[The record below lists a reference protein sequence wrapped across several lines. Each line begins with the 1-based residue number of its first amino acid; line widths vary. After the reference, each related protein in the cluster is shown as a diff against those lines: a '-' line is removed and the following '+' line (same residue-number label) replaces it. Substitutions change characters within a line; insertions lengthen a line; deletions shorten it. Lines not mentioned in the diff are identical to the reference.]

1 MSTPQYRSS
10 SGYMF
15 PRRRAWLLERLS
27 AADGIS
33 YDELVHEL
41 FTEFPQAG
49 KRHLATVCAV
59 RSVRDLLFDELAVT
73 ESDQSI
79 WLTPEGWRVLE
90 DTMASAGAR

>member
-1 MSTPQYRSS
+1 MSTPEYKSAAR
-10 SGYMF
+10 YMF

-33 YDELVHEL
+33 YDELCREL
-41 FTEFPQAG
+41 CTEFPQAG

-73 ESDQSI
+73 ESDESM
-79 WLTPEGWRVLE
+79 WLSPSGWAVLE
-90 DTMASAGAR
+90 ALMASADG